1 MHFTRRPL
9 LSRMLVLLA
18 LFQLFAPSV
27 AAIADAWRMDQR
39 EAYVH
44 VESESSKSC
53 VVVHAHDCVLCSV
66 ATGPT
71 GAVPPSAV
79 PDHSCAAR
87 TQVTKGDVRAHH
99 ATRTRASSPRAPPT
113 LEG

>member
-1 MHFTRRPL
+1 MHFTRRPQ

-27 AAIADAWRMDQR
+27 AAIADAWRMDQH
-39 EAYVH
+39 EAYAH

-71 GAVPPSAV
+71 GAVPPSAM
-79 PDHSCAAR
+79 PDHSCATR
-87 TQVTKGDVRAHH
+87 THVATSAFRAHV
-99 ATRTRASSPRAPPT
+99 AARTRASSPRAPPT